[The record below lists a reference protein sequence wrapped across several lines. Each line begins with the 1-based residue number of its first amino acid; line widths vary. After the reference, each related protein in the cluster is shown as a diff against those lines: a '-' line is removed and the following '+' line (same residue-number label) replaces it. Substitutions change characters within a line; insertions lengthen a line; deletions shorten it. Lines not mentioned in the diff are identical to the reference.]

1 MGPTRARHESKKLL
15 MCCDAFIH
23 LCLFSQS
30 LYDSKKSVGWDVVQ
44 TRNAWALNG
53 ARQAKNVFKRNLSI
67 KGADLKSLQGMFT
80 QLLIC
85 FRRPRIKLYL
95 SEIDNRHVLFLPYF

>member
-23 LCLFSQS
+23 LCLFGQS

-53 ARQAKNVFKRNLSI
+53 ARQAKNVFK
-67 KGADLKSLQGMFT
+67 KKSLNQRRGFEIIAGHVHSIVDMF
-80 QLLIC
+80 
-85 FRRPRIKLYL
+85 
-95 SEIDNRHVLFLPYF
+95 SETSH

>member
-1 MGPTRARHESKKLL
+1 MCYKPSILFFCFNWHDYGTIAKILIDQNYNKKLILIMGPTRARHESKKLL

-23 LCLFSQS
+23 LCLFGQS

-67 KGADLKSLQGMFT
+67 KGADL
-80 QLLIC
+80 
-85 FRRPRIKLYL
+85 
-95 SEIDNRHVLFLPYF
+95 